1 MRDNHEGYPEILNAY
16 EREGQ
21 YFGVVRIVLADG
33 SATLEFGVPATGY
46 TALKRILS
54 ARPFNSLPGIPY
66 KYFFTGSFTGA
77 AKPDQQTFAFSI
89 RVEQGAAAKKF
100 EFTGPKSLLANLL
113 WFSELK
119 SLEETSG
126 LKRLDKEEH

>member
-33 SATLEFGVPATGY
+33 SPTLEFGLSAAGY
-46 TALKRILS
+46 AALKRVLS
-54 ARPFNSLPGIPY
+54 ARPFDALPGISY
-66 KYFFTGSFTGA
+66 RYFFSGSFTGA
-77 AKPDQQTFAFSI
+77 TKPEQETFAFDI
-89 RVEQGAAAKKF
+89 RVEQGTAAKKF
-100 EFTGPKSLLANLL
+100 EFTGPKTLLANLL
-113 WFSELK
+113 WLSKLK

-126 LKRLDKEEH
+126 LKRLDQ